1 MDSRTRALGKAAVL
15 ALLVG
20 SCGKTSPRPNVV
32 LVTLDTT
39 RADRIGAYGDPD
51 ARTPVIDA
59 WGRAG
64 AQVRTAVADVPLT
77 LPSHVTLFTATPALY
92 HGVRTNADRRL
103 GDAAP
108 TLAERLTARGYVAS
122 AVVSTVV
129 LDAETGVAQG
139 FARYDDEV
147 THPYEVQDPQLFPET
162 RHWLPEMDRRAD
174 EAMDRA
180 VAELDELARGGAPFF
195 LWIHLYDPHFPY
207 DPPLPWGRVVPAPYD
222 GEIAFVDRQLAR
234 LARTLEERGLAG
246 STALCVMADH
256 GEGLGD
262 HREDEHGI
270 LLYDD
275 TLRIPL
281 LVVQPGALPGGRV
294 VPGLVRTVDVAPTL
308 LELAGAKPAFGAGG
322 SLVPALR
329 GAGPVPGTEAYCET
343 VKPRV
348 SYSGSAVKALRTLDR
363 KLIWA
368 PRPELYDL
376 RADPGET
383 RDRAAESPAEV
394 EAMAEQ
400 LEDVVLQTLRWRPGW
415 AEARAAD
422 PEHLEA
428 LRSLGYLPGSGGDE
442 VALTAP
448 AEMDTTGFDPKDL
461 VDVAMAGRD
470 VENGYDERARVKL
483 RRFLDTAASPEDRP
497 EIRPLWSLARQNL
510 GAVELAAGRFG
521 AAVEQFRDALR
532 LEPGNRA
539 VRWELVMTLSLAG
552 RPGEAERE
560 GARMLAADPG
570 AWKVRLH
577 RGMALALL
585 GRRDEAKAELSRVAR
600 DCPEIETRSVAALL
614 GGRIGT
620 DREEAALES
629 YRASWR
635 KPPQVTGRS
644 SS

>member
-1 MDSRTRALGKAAVL
+1 
-15 ALLVG
+15 
-20 SCGKTSPRPNVV
+20 
-32 LVTLDTT
+32 
-39 RADRIGAYGDPD
+39 
-51 ARTPVIDA
+51 
-59 WGRAG
+59 
-64 AQVRTAVADVPLT
+64 
-77 LPSHVTLFTATPALY
+77 
-92 HGVRTNADRRL
+92 
-103 GDAAP
+103 
-108 TLAERLTARGYVAS
+108 
-122 AVVSTVV
+122 
-129 LDAETGVAQG
+129 
-139 FARYDDEV
+139 
-147 THPYEVQDPQLFPET
+147 
-162 RHWLPEMDRRAD
+162 
-174 EAMDRA
+174 
-180 VAELDELARGGAPFF
+180 
-195 LWIHLYDPHFPY
+195 
-207 DPPLPWGRVVPAPYD
+207 
-222 GEIAFVDRQLAR
+222 
-234 LARTLEERGLAG
+234 
-246 STALCVMADH
+246 
-256 GEGLGD
+256 
-262 HREDEHGI
+262 
-270 LLYDD
+270 
-275 TLRIPL
+275 
-281 LVVQPGALPGGRV
+281 
-294 VPGLVRTVDVAPTL
+294 
-308 LELAGAKPAFGAGG
+308 
-322 SLVPALR
+322 
-329 GAGPVPGTEAYCET
+329 